1 MKDNSSRGSGSS
13 FDHFSSHYEE
23 YVEDPLKVWIG
34 GDSSEYYLRRKA
46 NEIDRHLGS
55 LGLDTTK
62 LVALDVGCGTG
73 SSARMLYSGFAGL
86 HGVDSSG
93 GMIERARQLSLPGV
107 SFQVSDGERL
117 PFETKFF
124 DFIYS
129 MSLFHHVPPECRSRT
144 LEEMVR
150 VLKPGG
156 WIFTFEH
163 NALNPLTQFIVRR
176 CPVDAGVKLLH
187 AREMTGLYR
196 QFNLDAIHTRFILFF
211 PKQLKLFQGFESYL
225 SWLPL
230 GGQFYVCGRK
240 LH

>member
-1 MKDNSSRGSGSS
+1 MKDSSRGSDSS

-23 YVEDPLKVWIG
+23 YVEDPLKAWIG
-34 GDSSEYYLRRKA
+34 GNSSEYYLRLKA
-46 NEIDRHLGS
+46 EEINRHLHS
-55 LGLDTTK
+55 LGVDAGK

-73 SSARMLYSGFAGL
+73 AAAGMVHSRFAALY
-86 HGVDSSG
+86 GVDSSR
-93 GMIERARQLSLPGV
+93 GMIERAKQLSLPGV
-107 SFQVSDGERL
+107 SFQISDGKAL
-117 PFETKFF
+117 PFEKNFF

-129 MSLFHHVPPECRSRT
+129 MSLFHHVSPEHRSHT

-163 NALNPLTQFIVRR
+163 NARNPLTQWIVKR
-176 CPVDAGVKLLH
+176 CPLDAGVQLLR
-187 AREMTGLYR
+187 AGEMTGLYR
-196 QFNLDAIHTRFILFF
+196 QVKLDAIHTRFILFF
-211 PKQLKLFQGFESYL
+211 PKPLKLIQRFESCL

-240 LH
+240 LA